1 MGMNKMIMEQ
11 LNVFIQEK
19 RIPNIIFHGPHG
31 SGKKTLVREFI
42 QRLYEKKDMETCVM
56 YVNCVVGKG
65 IKFIREDLKFFSKQ
79 NIHDTFKSVI
89 LLNAEKLTPD
99 AQFAL
104 RRCVEQ
110 FNHTTRFFIV
120 TTDKYKLIKPILS
133 RFSELYVGSSVNLY
147 THYNNSRIDTTKL
160 DAEREQLFDSK
171 MKELVPENISEIT
184 EWLYT
189 EAYSAQD
196 MIRYVDTHEVGDKD
210 DWMALCASIQ
220 YDIYDEKVILYI
232 LLHALLF
239 RKELVVK
246 I

>member
-1 MGMNKMIMEQ
+1 MYKNWMDT
-11 LNVFIQEK
+11 LNVFIQEN
-19 RIPNIIFHGPHG
+19 RIPNIIFHGSHG

-42 QRLYEKKDMETCVM
+42 QRLYDKQDMDTCVM
-56 YVNCVVGKG
+56 YVNCVIGKG

-79 NIHDTFKSVI
+79 NIHYKFKSVI

-133 RFSELYVGSSVNLY
+133 RFSELYVGSSSNLY
-147 THYNNSRIDTTKL
+147 TLHNNLRVDTTRL
-160 DAEREQLFDSK
+160 EAEREPLFISK
-171 MKELVPENISEIT
+171 MESLTPDTLQEVSEC
-184 EWLYT
+184 LYDN
-189 EAYSAQD
+189 AYSALD
-196 MIRYVDTHEVGDKD
+196 LIRYVDTHDVGDKD
-210 DWMALCASIQ
+210 AWMALCASIQ
-220 YDIYDEKVILYI
+220 YDVYDEKLVMYV

-239 RKELVVK
+239 RKELEVK
-246 I
+246 L

>member
-1 MGMNKMIMEQ
+1 MEQ

-133 RFSELYVGSSVNLY
+133 RFSELYIGSSVNLY
-147 THYNNSRIDTTKL
+147 TQYNNRRVPTEVF
-160 DAEREQLFDSK
+160 DAERETAFHEHMKTITPDSI
-171 MKELVPENISEIT
+171 LSTT

-189 EAYSAQD
+189 HAYSALD
-196 MIRYVDTHEVGDKD
+196 LIRYVDTQDVGDKD
-210 DWMALCASIQ
+210 AWMAICSSIQ
-220 YDIYDEKVILYI
+220 YDIYDEKVLMTM
-232 LLHALLF
+232 LLHSLLF

>member
-1 MGMNKMIMEQ
+1 MDT
-11 LNVFIQEK
+11 LNVFIQEN
-19 RIPNIIFHGPHG
+19 RIPNIIFHGSHG

-42 QRLYEKKDMETCVM
+42 QRLYDKQDMDTCVM
-56 YVNCVVGKG
+56 YVNCVIGKG

-79 NIHDTFKSVI
+79 NIHYKFKSVI

-133 RFSELYVGSSVNLY
+133 RFSELYVGSSSNLY
-147 THYNNSRIDTTKL
+147 TLHNNLRVDTTRL
-160 DAEREQLFDSK
+160 ESEREPLFISK
-171 MKELVPENISEIT
+171 MKSIT
-184 EWLYT
+184 PDTLQEVSEWLYDN
-189 EAYSAQD
+189 AYSALD
-196 MIRYVDTHEVGDKD
+196 LIRYVDTYDVGDKD
-210 DWMALCASIQ
+210 AWMALCASIQ
-220 YDIYDEKVILYI
+220 YDVYDEKLVMYV

-239 RKELVVK
+239 RKELEVK
-246 I
+246 L

>member
-1 MGMNKMIMEQ
+1 MDT
-11 LNVFIQEK
+11 LNVFIQEN
-19 RIPNIIFHGPHG
+19 RIPNIIFHGSHG

-42 QRLYEKKDMETCVM
+42 QRLYDKRDMDTCVM
-56 YVNCVVGKG
+56 YVNCVIGKG

-79 NIHDTFKSVI
+79 NIHYKFKSVI
-89 LLNAEKLTPD
+89 LLNAERLTPD

-147 THYNNSRIDTTKL
+147 TLHNNLRVDTTRL
-160 DAEREQLFDSK
+160 EVEREPEFISK
-171 MKELVPENISEIT
+171 MNLLTPDNAQEIS
-184 EWLYT
+184 EWLYGN
-189 EAYSAQD
+189 AYSALD
-196 MIRYVDTHEVGDKD
+196 LIHYVDTHEVGDKD
-210 DWMALCASIQ
+210 SWMALCASIQ
-220 YDIYDEKVILYI
+220 YDVYDEKLIMYI

-239 RKELVVK
+239 RKELEVK
-246 I
+246 L

>member
-1 MGMNKMIMEQ
+1 MEQ

-133 RFSELYVGSSVNLY
+133 RFSELYVGSEVNLY
-147 THYNNSRIDTTKL
+147 TQHNNSRVNT
-160 DAEREQLFDSK
+160 DALEGQRSQALYTRLQ
-171 MKELVPENISEIT
+171 ELTPENLISTT

-189 EAYSAQD
+189 HAYSALD
-196 MIRYVDTHEVGDKD
+196 LIRYVDTQEVGDKD
-210 DWMALCASIQ
+210 DWMAVCASIQ
-220 YDIYDEKVILYI
+220 YDIYDEKVVMTI
-232 LLHALLF
+232 LLHSLLF